1 MKKAVAVIS
10 GGLDS
15 AVMLYKLRADDYIV
29 KAISFDYGQRHVAE
43 LSYAGEIARGFGL
56 THEIVNLSGV
66 SKLLNSSITNRLGDI
81 PEGHYKDESMTSTI
95 VPNRNAIM
103 LSIAFGWAASLN
115 AGAVVS
121 GIQGSADS
129 IYPDCR
135 QPFLSAFWKMEY
147 QSLLGYGTIDLL
159 TPLANM
165 SKVDVVKLG
174 AKLAVPFEKTYSCY
188 NGGVLH
194 CGRCGACS
202 KRIEAFKLANIL
214 DPTEYASI

>member
-1 MKKAVAVIS
+1 MKQAVAVIS

-15 AVMLYKLRADDYIV
+15 TVMVYQLLEENYAVKLL
-29 KAISFDYGQRHVAE
+29 SFDYGQKHIHELEVA
-43 LSYAGEIARGFGL
+43 YATA
-56 THEIVNLSGV
+56 
-66 SKLLNSSITNRLGDI
+66 KRLGLDHEVVDLYSCRRLLSSALTSYQRI
-81 PEGHYKDESMTSTI
+81 PEGHHSDPEMVANT

-115 AGAVVS
+115 YNTVAI
-121 GIQGSADS
+121 GIEGSEHS

-135 QPFLSAFWKMEY
+135 QPFLSAFWNMEY
-147 QSLLGYGTIDLL
+147 QSLLGYGTIDLV
-159 TPLANM
+159 TPLASM
-165 SKVDVVKLG
+165 SKVEVVKRG
-174 AKLAVPFEKTYSCY
+174 DRLAVPFEQTYSCY